1 MPYYLYFVVYSLFWY
16 SSLAVA
22 LATVEDTLAAV
33 LAAAVAAVAVALSAD
48 SPFDRRKVRFLVRRD
63 LHRLPSVGFLRWRR

>member
-16 SSLAVA
+16 STLAVA
-22 LATVEDTLAAV
+22 LAAVEDTQAVV

-48 SPFDRRKVRFLVRRD
+48 SPFDRHKVQSL
-63 LHRLPSVGFLRWRR
+63 